1 MWPFLALV
9 LLQVPAAPRLEIRG
23 SQIWLLGEG
32 GAVQLTHDGCAK
44 SLPVLSPS
52 STLIAYAGCPS
63 QVPVIDLSG
72 RSVSTLL
79 PGSASTL
86 NGACPSILNIEWA
99 GESAVAVT
107 CHINPSLNAYVE
119 MNVSSGRIRRE
130 LLGYSFTRSPD
141 GLHVAHAGWRPHFSP
156 PWSKSDYLQSD
167 HLVLYPLPA
176 GSRPIERKHLEL
188 SPVPPSLQGRT
199 WVGIHDFASEF
210 CWSPDSRRIAFIDCT
225 YSWTQAGA
233 DDAAGKEHGRRCSVA
248 AVDLEGRVLLSPLP
262 DLAPEAI
269 RQIRLEWRGPRELV
283 IGGPVPRT
291 LRIP

>member
-32 GAVQLTHDGCAK
+32 GAVQLTYDHCAK

-52 STLIAYAGCPS
+52 STRIAFAGCPS

-72 RSVSTLL
+72 RTITTLL
-79 PGSASTL
+79 PGSASAL
-86 NGACPSILNIEWA
+86 NGACPSILDIAWA

-119 MNVSSGRIRRE
+119 LDVNSGRIRRE

-141 GLHVAHAGWRPHFSP
+141 GLHIAHAGWYPHFSP
-156 PWSKSDYLQSD
+156 PWSKSDYLQVD

-176 GSRPIERKHLEL
+176 GARPVERKALDPA
-188 SPVPPSLQGRT
+188 PVQPRAQGRT
-199 WVGIHDFASEF
+199 WTGIHEF
-210 CWSPDSRRIAFIDCT
+210 NSGFYWSPDSRRIAFIDCT
-225 YSWTQAGA
+225 YSWTLAGA
-233 DDAAGKEHGRRCSVA
+233 DDAAGAEHGRRCSVA
-248 AVDLEGRVLLSPLP
+248 AVDLAGRASLLALP
-262 DLAPEAI
+262 ELAPEAI
-269 RQIRLEWRGPRELV
+269 GQIRLDWRGPGELA
-283 IGGPVPRT
+283 IGGPAPRT